1 MKAPAA
7 ITSFR
12 PQKPLAISIGVL
24 AIVILPFLSYY
35 TVNEGERGILL
46 RYGKIVKVADPGL
59 GFKIP
64 FMESVEKISTRN
76 QAVVYQGL
84 QGLQA
89 YSRDQ
94 QPAQMTVS
102 VSFHIKPS
110 EAGAVYTTYNTIDAL
125 KDRLIVRQLPTQLE
139 NVFGQYTAISAVQD
153 RTKLVQDLQ
162 NAMRKAVVGP
172 VVIDGVQIENIDF
185 SDAYE
190 KSIEDRMKAEVAI
203 ATRKQNLETEKIQAQ
218 IAVTQAQAE
227 ADSKLAAAKAEAET
241 IRVRGAAEA
250 ETIRLK
256 SAAEAEAIRLRGE
269 ALRDNPGLVALTTA
283 ERWNG
288 KLPDTMIPGSTV
300 PFISTK

>member
-1 MKAPAA
+1 MKAPTA

-76 QAVVYQGL
+76 QAVVY

-162 NAMRKAVVGP
+162 NAMRKAVIGP

-218 IAVTQAQAE
+218 IAVTQAQ
-227 ADSKLAAAKAEAET
+227 
-241 IRVRGAAEA
+241 AEA

>member
-1 MKAPAA
+1 MKAPVSL
-7 ITSFR
+7 TSFR
-12 PQKPLAISIGVL
+12 PQKSLAIAIGVL
-24 AIVILPFLSYY
+24 AVVVLPFLSYY

-46 RYGKIVKVADPGL
+46 RYGKIVKVAEPGL

-76 QAVVYQGL
+76 QAVVY

-110 EAGAVYTTYNTIDAL
+110 EAGAVYTTYNTIEAL

-162 NAMRKAVVGP
+162 NSPVRLQAVG
-172 VVIDGVQIENIDF
+172 
-185 SDAYE
+185 
-190 KSIEDRMKAEVAI
+190 
-203 ATRKQNLETEKIQAQ
+203 IQAPDRH
-218 IAVTQAQAE
+218 IPAKRAGAEPDGAVGVVALHGIYARRTVGLPAAHE
-227 ADSKLAAAKAEAET
+227 PAAGAGANLDSK
-241 IRVRGAAEA
+241 RGQ
-250 ETIRLK
+250 
-256 SAAEAEAIRLRGE
+256 
-269 ALRDNPGLVALTTA
+269 GLNCHVGTSFPSKDHIYHHYT
-283 ERWNG
+283 
-288 KLPDTMIPGSTV
+288 GSGRKRIV
-300 PFISTK
+300 YFC

>member
-1 MKAPAA
+1 MKAPVS

-12 PQKPLAISIGVL
+12 PQKSIAIVIGVL
-24 AIVILPFLSYY
+24 AVVVLPFLSYY

-46 RYGKIVKVADPGL
+46 RYGKIVKVAEPGL

-76 QAVVYQGL
+76 QAVVY

-110 EAGAVYTTYNTIDAL
+110 EAGAVYTTYNTIEAL

-153 RTKLVQDLQ
+153 RTGSYRIVQNWFRICKMQCVKPL
-162 NAMRKAVVGP
+162 
-172 VVIDGVQIENIDF
+172 
-185 SDAYE
+185 
-190 KSIEDRMKAEVAI
+190 
-203 ATRKQNLETEKIQAQ
+203 
-218 IAVTQAQAE
+218 
-227 ADSKLAAAKAEAET
+227 LA
-241 IRVRGAAEA
+241 
-250 ETIRLK
+250 
-256 SAAEAEAIRLRGE
+256 
-269 ALRDNPGLVALTTA
+269 
-283 ERWNG
+283 RW
-288 KLPDTMIPGSTV
+288 
-300 PFISTK
+300 

>member
-1 MKAPAA
+1 MKAPVSL
-7 ITSFR
+7 TSFR
-12 PQKPLAISIGVL
+12 PQKSLAIAIGVL
-24 AIVILPFLSYY
+24 AVVVLPFLSYY

-46 RYGKIVKVADPGL
+46 RYGKIVKVAEPGL

-76 QAVVYQGL
+76 QAV
-84 QGLQA
+84 A

-110 EAGAVYTTYNTIDAL
+110 EAGAVYTTYNTIEAL

-241 IRVRGAAEA
+241 IR
-250 ETIRLK
+250 LK

-283 ERWNG
+283 ERWDG

>member
-1 MKAPAA
+1 MKAPVSL
-7 ITSFR
+7 TSFR
-12 PQKPLAISIGVL
+12 PQKSLAIAIGVL
-24 AIVILPFLSYY
+24 AVVVLPFLSYY

-46 RYGKIVKVADPGL
+46 RYGKIVKVAEPGL

-76 QAVVYQGL
+76 QAVVY

-110 EAGAVYTTYNTIDAL
+110 EAGAVYTTYNTIEAL

-269 ALRDNPGLVALTTA
+269 TLRENPGLVALTTA
-283 ERWNG
+283 ERWDG

>member
-1 MKAPAA
+1 MKAPVSL
-7 ITSFR
+7 TSFR
-12 PQKPLAISIGVL
+12 PQKSLAIAIGVL
-24 AIVILPFLSYY
+24 AVVVLPFLSYY

-46 RYGKIVKVADPGL
+46 RYGKIVKVAEPGL

-76 QAVVYQGL
+76 QAVVY

-110 EAGAVYTTYNTIDAL
+110 EAGAVYTTYNTIEAL

-139 NVFGQYTAISAVQD
+139 NVQD

-269 ALRDNPGLVALTTA
+269 ALRENPGLVALTTA
-283 ERWNG
+283 ERWDG

>member
-1 MKAPAA
+1 MKAPVS

-12 PQKPLAISIGVL
+12 PQKSIAIAIGVL
-24 AIVILPFLSYY
+24 AVVVLPFLSYY

-46 RYGKIVKVADPGL
+46 RYGKIVKVAEPGL

-76 QAVVYQGL
+76 QAVVY

-110 EAGAVYTTYNTIDAL
+110 EAGAVYTTYNTIEAL

-185 SDAYE
+185 SDAY
-190 KSIEDRMKAEVAI
+190 EDRMKAEVAI

-269 ALRDNPGLVALTTA
+269 ALRENPGLVALTTA
-283 ERWNG
+283 ERWDG

>member
-1 MKAPAA
+1 MKAPVS

-12 PQKPLAISIGVL
+12 PQKSIAIVIGVL
-24 AIVILPFLSYY
+24 AVVVLPFLSYY

-46 RYGKIVKVADPGL
+46 RYGKIVKVAEPGL

-76 QAVVYQGL
+76 QAVVY

-110 EAGAVYTTYNTIDAL
+110 EAGAVYTTYNTIEAL

-190 KSIEDRMKAEVAI
+190 KSIEDRMKAEVA
-203 ATRKQNLETEKIQAQ
+203 RKQNLETEKIQAQ

-283 ERWNG
+283 ERWDG